1 LLYAW
6 SWART
11 MLEELL
17 RGKAEEVTVRVNG
30 IGILARGL
38 REDVELNPTTVWY
51 VRVYG
56 VGVYQP
62 YVLKL
67 CGRVEVL
74 YVCFYN
80 Q

>member
-1 LLYAW
+1 VYAW
-6 SWART
+6 SWARAT
-11 MLEELL
+11 LEELL
-17 RGKAEEVTVRVNG
+17 RDKAEETVIGVNRT
-30 IGILARGL
+30 GILVRNL
-38 REDVELNPTTVWY
+38 REDVELDPATVWY

-62 YVLKL
+62 FVLKL

>member
-6 SWART
+6 GWARAA
-11 MLEELL
+11 LEELL
-17 RGKAEEVTVRVNG
+17 RGKAEEVVIGANR
-30 IGILARGL
+30 IGILVRGL
-38 REDVELNPTTVWY
+38 REDVELDPATVWY

-67 CGRVEVL
+67 CGRVEVP
-74 YVCFYN
+74 YVCFYE